1 MKTSLTVFDTDG
13 DKLWKVTGEN
23 FLYNAHPMAA
33 DLDADGDMELLL
45 STIDT
50 SFFSMPYSQINGMLY
65 SC

>member
-1 MKTSLTVFDTDG
+1 MKISLTAFDTDG

-45 STIDT
+45 STIDAT
-50 SFFSMPYSQINGMLY
+50 SLSMPYS
-65 SC
+65 